1 MEPNQNP
8 PSEREWTI
16 EEREEFFA
24 SQDAITGLDPC
35 AMMSNESFLPM
46 EVPTIEE
53 LSALYDRFKTIFPP
67 LPAYYRINTRTFEAV
82 KKSLPR
88 GEPGPLLFFP
98 PLGSV
103 ELRIDESVPDG
114 EAWPPEKTT

>member
-53 LSALYDRFKTIFPP
+53 LSALYDRFKAMFPT
-67 LPAYYRINTRTFEAV
+67 LPVYYRINARTFEAV
-82 KKSLPR
+82 KKSLPK
-88 GEPGPLLFFP
+88 GEPNQSVFP
-98 PLGSV
+98 PLDWV
-103 ELRIDESVPDG
+103 ELHIDQSVPDG
-114 EAWPPEKTT
+114 EAWPPEKTV

>member
-1 MEPNQNP
+1 VTVEPNQNP
-8 PSEREWTI
+8 PSEREWTK
-16 EEREEFFA
+16 EEMEEFF
-24 SQDAITGLDPC
+24 SNGHSYAILTNGG
-35 AMMSNESFLPM
+35 STPM

-53 LSALYDRFKTIFPP
+53 LSALYDRFKEMFPP

-82 KKSLPR
+82 KKWLPK

-114 EAWPPEKTT
+114 EAWPPEKTK